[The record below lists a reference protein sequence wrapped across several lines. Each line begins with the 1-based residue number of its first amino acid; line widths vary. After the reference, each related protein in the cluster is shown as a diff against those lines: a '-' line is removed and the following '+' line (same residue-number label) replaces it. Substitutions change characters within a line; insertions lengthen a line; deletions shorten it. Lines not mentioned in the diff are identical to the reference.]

1 MSIDFV
7 KSRVGN
13 KHLTEACRQ
22 SKQLSYFTTSK
33 VQDDITDE
41 YLTAWAERK
50 YKTDDDFINWVKTVF
65 RTDNF
70 LSFFKYFRQPVASS
84 RLVNDVIK
92 PQLSRVFF
100 AEDSFFKYII
110 KGDEVEAP
118 EELECEDFNDWI
130 FNAILFRHND
140 IIVVDLEDINEPY
153 REIISIENVVAIKS
167 ERSVIKKIAYR
178 GHIEIELENG
188 GEKHIEGFIYM
199 DDEAYIFYD
208 TDYNAIKTIPHD
220 LGICPA
226 DYISNEAFSDD
237 DVVRKSIFSYVREE
251 MEEYVFL
258 KTLQRMTE
266 PNGAIPIVTQLQTR
280 EKSNGA
286 DAKGSTEKEPMAA
299 REIGGQKS
307 DQHHAEVTGGG
318 SKSLLQTG
326 TVIKV
331 PMIKRDDGSLDM
343 EAVKSFINFFY
354 IPVESLKYLN
364 ERIQEVKDSILKTV
378 LGDMADQ
385 TNDRKNELQ
394 VKGGFVSAEDRIRS
408 LSRQLSR
415 VRKRTDYKMLGLKY
429 GVDNIS
435 NDAFYGSDF
444 FLESQDA
451 LYNLFKQSP
460 NPIERKN
467 ILLRLS
473 KNRNRFNPERSKREA
488 LTYELMPYSA
498 DLDFDKAVEKG
509 AVDRITFQLQTR
521 FNYWIS
527 LFEAEYGDLVYFWE
541 STEGSQ
547 SEKILMM
554 NNLLSGLIEA
564 DLAGKQLSEGDLLLE
579 KVNKLRPE
587 VASIFA
593 EQLESEE
600 IRNALGQ
607 KGPKKIVTPATMP

>member
-7 KSRVGN
+7 KSKVGN
-13 KHLTEACRQ
+13 KHLTEARRQ
-22 SKQLSYFTTSK
+22 QKQLSYFTNSK
-33 VQDDITDE
+33 VQEDITDE
-41 YLTAWAERK
+41 YLHAWAERK
-50 YKTDDDFINWVKTVF
+50 YKSDDDFINWVKTVF

-84 RLVNDVIK
+84 RLVNDLIK

-100 AEDSFFKYII
+100 AEDSYFKYVI
-110 KGDEVEAP
+110 KGQETVMP
-118 EELECEDFNDWI
+118 EELDCENFNSWI

-140 IIVVDLEDINEPY
+140 IIVVDLEDSNKPY
-153 REIISIENVVAIKS
+153 REIVSIDNVVAIKS
-167 ERSVIKKIAYR
+167 EKSVIKKIAYS
-178 GHIEIELENG
+178 GCIEIDEVE
-188 GEKHIEGFIYM
+188 HEGFIYM
-199 DDEAYIFYD
+199 DDESYIFYD
-208 TDYNAIKTIPHD
+208 RNYVVLKTIPHD

-226 DYISNEAFSDD
+226 DYISNEAFSTD

-251 MEEYVFL
+251 LEEYVFL

-266 PNGAIPIVTQLQTR
+266 PNGAIPIVTQLQTK

-286 DAKGSTEKEPMAA
+286 DAKGSTEKEPMAS
-299 REIGGQKS
+299 REIGSQKS
-307 DQHHAEVTGGG
+307 DAYTTEVTGNG
-318 SKSLLQTG
+318 SRSLLQTG
-326 TVIKV
+326 TIIKV

-343 EAVKSFINFFY
+343 EAVKSFLNFFY
-354 IPVESLKYLN
+354 IPVESLTYLN
-364 ERIQEVKDSILKTV
+364 NRIIEIKDSILKTV

-408 LSRQLSR
+408 LSMQLTR

-429 GVDNIS
+429 GVNNFT

-473 KNRNRFNPERSKREA
+473 KNRNRFNQERSKREV
-488 LTYELMPYSA
+488 LMYELMPYSA
-498 DLDFDKAVEKG
+498 DIDFDKAVEKG
-509 AVDRITFQLQTR
+509 AVDNVTFQLQTR

-527 LFEAEYGDLVYFWE
+527 MFESRYGDLVYFWD
-541 STEGSQ
+541 STEGTT
-547 SEKILMM
+547 SEKLLMM
-554 NNLLSGLIEA
+554 NNFLTQLIQDDIDA
-564 DLAGKQLSEGDLLLE
+564 KQLSKGDQLL
-579 KVNKLRPE
+579 KKLKGLPTE
-587 VASIFA
+587 IATLFV

-600 IRNALGQ
+600 IRDTMSLVGAKKQPALVPQ
-607 KGPKKIVTPATMP
+607 I